1 MTQMTVEELLK
12 AGAHY
17 GHLTRKWNPKMR
29 PFIYGIHSGVHIIN
43 LDVTMEYAERAFAAA
58 LKIVSEGD
66 DILFVGTKQQAQQV
80 VEEAAR
86 KSSMPF
92 VTRRWLGG
100 LLTNF
105 VTIRRRVEKL
115 IELETKR
122 EKNDFAGYTKKELLG
137 VDRQIDKLE
146 HALGGIKL
154 MRRLPGALFVV
165 DPSYEHIAIHEAK
178 VLGIPVIAITDTN
191 CDPDPIAYPIPANDD
206 SVRSIQAFI
215 TRITEACIAGLAK
228 REELAREEPEGK
240 SGEKRPLR
248 RAQELD
254 QPGKAYVTR
263 IDTFEAGEGVDSY
276 SATVKPEEPPTPVV
290 IEEEVK
296 KDGDEI

>member
-1 MTQMTVEELLK
+1 MTQLTVEELLK

-43 LDVTMEYAERAFAAA
+43 LDVTMAYAQRAFAAA
-58 LKIVSEGD
+58 SKIVSEGD
-66 DILFVGTKQQAQQV
+66 EILFVGTKQQAQQV

-105 VTIRRRVEKL
+105 VTIRKRVEKL

-122 EKNDFAGYTKKELLG
+122 EKNDFAGFTKKELLG
-137 VDRQIDKLE
+137 VDRMIQKLE
-146 HALGGIKL
+146 HSLGGIKL

-165 DPSYEHIAIHEAK
+165 DPFYEHIAIHEAK

-215 TRITEACIAGLAK
+215 SRITDACLAGLARK
-228 REELAREEPEGK
+228 EELAREEPQEK
-240 SGEKRPLR
+240 SGERRERR
-248 RAQELD
+248 RAQDLD
-254 QPGKAYVTR
+254 APGKAYVTR
-263 IDTFEAGEGVDSY
+263 VDTFDAGEGVDSY
-276 SATVKPEEPPTPVV
+276 SATVQKEEPSPVV
-290 IEEEVK
+290 EEQI
-296 KDGDEI
+296 DEKSDPEKI

>member
-1 MTQMTVEELLK
+1 MTSDLTLEELLN

-58 LKIVSEGD
+58 AKIVSGGD
-66 DILFVGTKQQAQQV
+66 EILFVGTKQQAQQV

-122 EKNDFAGYTKKELLG
+122 EKNDFAGFTKKELLG
-137 VDRQIDKLE
+137 VDRQIQKLE

-154 MRRLPGALFVV
+154 MRRIPGGIFVV
-165 DPSYEHIAIHEAK
+165 DPTYEHIAIHEAK

-206 SVRSIQAFI
+206 SVRSIQAFVS
-215 TRITEACIAGLAK
+215 RITEACVAGLAR
-228 REELAREEPEGK
+228 REELAREEPQEKG
-240 SGEKRPLR
+240 GERRPLR
-248 RAQELD
+248 RAQDLD
-254 QPGKAYVTR
+254 APGKAYVTR
-263 IDTFEAGEGVDSY
+263 VDTFETGEGVDSY
-276 SATVKPEEPPTPVV
+276 SATVSEEEPPSAVV
-290 IEEEVK
+290 EEEKVDPEK
-296 KDGDEI
+296 I